1 MRIMIPPSQHATRMV
16 PNAQKEPSKGG
27 HLVMLVDCGF
37 GICRASAASP
47 LTEGEEADRQW
58 ASTIECVLRT
68 SGTANW
74 CSILSRLPAVAL
86 CEGGTLRGRKIEF
99 FCGLKCT

>member
-1 MRIMIPPSQHATRMV
+1 MRIMIPASQHATRMV

-47 LTEGEEADRQW
+47 LTEWEEADRQW
-58 ASTIECVLRT
+58 A
-68 SGTANW
+68 GD
-74 CSILSRLPAVAL
+74 
-86 CEGGTLRGRKIEF
+86 F
-99 FCGLKCT
+99 FAEK